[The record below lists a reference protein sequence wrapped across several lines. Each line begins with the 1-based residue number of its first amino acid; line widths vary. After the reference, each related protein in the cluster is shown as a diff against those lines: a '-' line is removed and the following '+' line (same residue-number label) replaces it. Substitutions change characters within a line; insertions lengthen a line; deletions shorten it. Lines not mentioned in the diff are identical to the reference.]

1 MEIVLNLF
9 ILVIGLLI
17 GSFLNVCIY
26 RIPLSRL
33 DRWYSPDEGEEAQS
47 ILAKLRKDLSIT
59 KPARSFCPSCQ
70 HQLRWFENIPVV
82 SWFLLGGK
90 CSSCKSSI
98 SIRYPVV
105 ELLTG
110 NLALLSVAKFGF
122 SATALVVF
130 GALCA
135 FIIITFIDYDYYVI
149 PDELSIRGT
158 IIAVIIAL
166 ISQFYGIFTPPIV
179 AINPDLPIP
188 PILDSVLGM
197 LTGAGFLLLFYFLY
211 FLIRRREGLGLGD
224 VKLLLFIGALFG
236 VQAVLYTI
244 FIGSLLGSI
253 VGVGLILIGGR
264 KLSSAIPFGPYL
276 TVSVALYIF
285 TGFELPNAILNL
297 FA

>member
-1 MEIVLNLF
+1 METILNLL

-26 RIPLSRL
+26 RMPLSRL

-82 SWFLLGGK
+82 SWLLLGGK
-90 CSSCKSSI
+90 CSSCKTSI

-110 NLALLSVAKFGF
+110 NLALLSVMKFGF

-130 GALCA
+130 GTLCV

-149 PDELSIRGT
+149 PDELSIRGS
-158 IIAVIIAL
+158 IIAIMIAL
-166 ISQFYGIFTPPIV
+166 ISQFYGIFSPPVV
-179 AINPDLPIP
+179 AINPEFPIP

-197 LTGAGFLLLFYFLY
+197 LAGAGFLLLIYFAYL
-211 FLIRRREGLGLGD
+211 FLRKREGLGLGD
-224 VKLLLFIGALFG
+224 IKLLLFIGALFG
-236 VQAVLYTI
+236 IQAALYTI

-253 VGVGLILIGGR
+253 LGLGLILIGGR

-276 TVSVALYIF
+276 TVSATLYIF
-285 TGFELPNAILNL
+285 TGFALPNAILNI